1 MLQFVTRVDAELARR
16 VDDLVQ
22 AGTLASRSEAVRI
35 ALNDLADRLERASV
49 AASIVAGYERMP
61 QTAGEVGWADES
73 TRRMIAEE
81 QW

>member
-1 MLQFVTRVDAELARR
+1 MLQFVTRVDNELARR
-16 VDDLVQ
+16 VDDLVA

-49 AASIVAGYERMP
+49 AMSIVAGYERMP
-61 QTAGEVGWADES
+61 QTAGDVGWADES
-73 TRRMIAEE
+73 TRRMITDE